1 MLGLS
6 MFALSSSVYRAP
18 TFGLI
23 SLNASSDEQGE
34 VMGVTQSVGSL
45 ARIIGPFF
53 ALGLMDLRVEL
64 PYLICAV
71 IAVIGAFFAASK
83 IKTPQTES
91 ENTAET
97 GNDS

>member
-1 MLGLS
+1 
-6 MFALSSSVYRAP
+6 
-18 TFGLI
+18 
-23 SLNASSDEQGE
+23 
-34 VMGVTQSVGSL
+34 
-45 ARIIGPFF
+45 
-53 ALGLMDLRVEL
+53 VEL

-91 ENTAET
+91 ENMAET